1 MLYDLDVSKEAANS
15 MAKLEIAKY
24 KGNKIKKATSTDIV
38 IPKRKIQSIRKRY
51 YAMFHEICR
60 EVYFMNIDEKD
71 ETDSTKLCDVVL
83 V

>member
-1 MLYDLDVSKEAANS
+1 MAN
-15 MAKLEIAKY
+15 LEIATY
-24 KGNKIKKATSTDIV
+24 NGNKMKKATSIDVV

-60 EVYFMNIDEKD
+60 EVSFMNIDEKD